1 MLPLINTLVTAI
13 CFLCE
18 RRDKGLHKCAK
29 FQCTNMMIDAWS
41 GSHYVERLTH
51 EQMHKAWAHIIT
63 LRKFTRGL
71 LKMTRPL
78 LLVISEPG
86 LAALRGGKAA
96 PPRRCQAE
104 PGHAKDPKSR
114 A

>member
-1 MLPLINTLVTAI
+1 MLPLINALVTAI
-13 CFLCE
+13 CFSCE
-18 RRDKGLHKCAK
+18 RRDKGLHKCVK
-29 FQCTNMMIDAWS
+29 FHYTNMMIDAWS

-51 EQMHKAWAHIIT
+51 EQMHKTWAHIIT
-63 LRKFTRGL
+63 LRRFARGL

-96 PPRRCQAE
+96 PPRRTQAE

>member
-1 MLPLINTLVTAI
+1 MLPVINALVTAI
-13 CFLCE
+13 CFSCE
-18 RRDKGLHKCAK
+18 RRDKGLHKCVK
-29 FQCTNMMIDAWS
+29 FHRTNMMIDAWS

-96 PPRRCQAE
+96 PPRPY
-104 PGHAKDPKSR
+104 PGGAWACKRPKV
-114 A
+114 